1 MIKSKLYVTLNK
13 KRFKLKEVY
22 DLNDIYLIN
31 KTDKKVDYIDNSKL

>member
-1 MIKSKLYVTLNK
+1 MIKSKLYATLNK

-31 KTDKKVDYIDNSKL
+31 KTDKKSTIYQC